1 MKFVSVRNAVSPLNA
16 AVVSSFYAVA
26 VNRRWSDRSVGERE
40 RVKVVAIHVE
50 PETRTGRYWF
60 SSYSSVHEPCSPSGV
75 KTLLGGAVTELL
87 RRSFSKQHE

>member
-26 VNRRWSDRSVGERE
+26 VNRRWSDRSAGESE
-40 RVKVVAIHVE
+40 RVKVVAIHIE
-50 PETRTGRYWF
+50 PEKRTGRYWF
-60 SSYSSVHEPCSPSGV
+60 SLYSSVHESCSPPGV
-75 KTLLGGAVTELL
+75 KPLGRGAVAEPL